1 MQTICPVCST
11 LDEDGAASCTRC
23 GTALATN
30 AAGLAPARDA
40 GPSPGKRIFAVLLGA
55 VAAGLFGS
63 GAPLAAAVVLGGVV
77 GWLLVERRSSHGAGD
92 PAADFLRRAAA
103 RRVIDDATA
112 QRLLIHRSWES
123 GAEMPVP
130 QLEDLI
136 PPPPD
141 HGPASTQPPILPP
154 LPTRPIMPPLP
165 GQAIPDVPAPAA
177 VPKEPRP
184 TPDWVGA
191 ISGAWA
197 ALRSDLAVHGLAYL
211 GVLFVFVGV
220 VGFVIFAFSG
230 VGSSLRPVAEVT
242 IPLALFGSAAFLRRA
257 RTPFVAGALELLGG
271 LLTPVVLF
279 AAFADGA
286 PIPPDPGDEALVVTL
301 TIVSLLLASGYA
313 WFATRS
319 PRTSLRFLVAPMVWT
334 GAGVVGLAFERGTSA
349 AQFAA
354 VTVAVAATTLVAGR
368 FTDNPI
374 GQAASAVAVAGGA
387 GGFGLT
393 LLFAATSDW
402 PPVPMLVAA
411 AAVVLVVDLRRHTI
425 PWPWAWQLAVGAA
438 GAIAIAQTWDPSPVG
453 AVTALG
459 ALGAV
464 ELWTHRGVSS
474 ESTLAALAV
483 YVVAMLASAEQWL
496 LTATVAG
503 AGWAHYR
510 RIRPL
515 AAGLRPVLQSAGAVL
530 PLLAVGAL
538 NDWAG
543 PDIGWPIV
551 TGFVLL
557 VALLVRSA
565 RSDDTYLT
573 LWMLGAATLLLIGS
587 AIDNAHPAVL
597 IAMSLGA
604 AAVFLLIGR
613 GPGFGIWAP
622 SAAVAWAAVQIVWA
636 FAIDPRWAPVVL
648 AIGGVAAVGWSST
661 VRSSGHIGAIGHL
674 AGVAALGWRT
684 DGWWLVAV
692 LGAITGGAV
701 WSIVVGERSAEGRL
715 FGLLSR
721 VVGVERSSV
730 GAGLTLVAASLI
742 PMWFISILS
751 ASVEDSAR
759 WVAVVAAGW
768 GLTAA
773 AGSRLL
779 GDRPHLG
786 PIVAWSAFVWSVLGA
801 SAALGSRLPEMITLS
816 LLAATI
822 VAIETNLRHPLM
834 TWTGWAATG
843 GLALSVARHSGVAD
857 ADLHRVLL
865 IWGSVMVLAALTVRR
880 QQAPYGSDRKLI
892 DRLDVLPAVSLGA
905 VGALIGTGVELV
917 RPPDVMWPWIIGAA
931 LVAGAASALAAMG
944 ALSGLGWALLTAG
957 VWSGAYELDWLTGD
971 RVWPAAVW
979 AGLLCASAAGLTR
992 FLSGVA
998 WWKRWDLPPFVVAHG
1013 AAAAAIAAAVW
1024 FDDIPLTWA
1033 AFGVLATTVAVGLRR
1048 WIWTFGAATLFIG
1061 AAWVAG
1067 DGWLT
1072 LALLALSAASASL
1085 AMFSDEPIASRLNSA
1100 AAVFGLSGWAAA
1112 ITWQEWWPD
1121 PAIAATAVGA
1131 GCLALALALVVR
1143 ARPSFARVTAPWAV
1157 VALVGEMAAIATGG
1171 AGDRLQTGSGLAA
1184 GLALWAIGLGLAAS
1198 PLQLPWLRDVTVIPA
1213 LGSGV
1218 ALIYARQPNPGV
1230 SVAVVAA
1237 VGLVLALAGGWLK
1250 ANRESVWGRPVLFA
1264 SAGADLVAG
1273 ITGLTLLPETWALIV
1288 VLVAVGIKLLGAGL
1302 VLPSPVAL
1310 GGSVWSFTAAWVLF
1324 ALEAADGNPQWF
1336 AVPVGLAVTVTS
1348 DLTRRRAG
1356 TVSPTGT
1363 ILVYLDALA
1372 ALLILGPSLV
1382 QTVQIS
1388 VAYGLLVMLL
1398 GTLLAGW
1405 GLLIRIRRRL
1415 VIGSGGVVTG
1425 ALLLVVVPLARVI
1438 PQFRGP
1444 ALWATVIVLGV
1455 ALIGAAVGLER
1466 GRSTVRVTVQKLRD
1480 LTSDWD

>member
-1 MQTICPVCST
+1 M
-11 LDEDGAASCTRC
+11 E
-23 GTALATN
+23 
-30 AAGLAPARDA
+30 
-40 GPSPGKRIFAVLLGA
+40 
-55 VAAGLFGS
+55 
-63 GAPLAAAVVLGGVV
+63 
-77 GWLLVERRSSHGAGD
+77 
-92 PAADFLRRAAA
+92 
-103 RRVIDDATA
+103 
-112 QRLLIHRSWES
+112 
-123 GAEMPVP
+123 
-130 QLEDLI
+130 
-136 PPPPD
+136 
-141 HGPASTQPPILPP
+141 
-154 LPTRPIMPPLP
+154 
-165 GQAIPDVPAPAA
+165 VPAPVA

-184 TPDWVGA
+184 TPDWVGT
-191 ISGAWA
+191 ISGAWE

-257 RTPFVAGALELLGG
+257 RTPFVAGALEVLGG

-301 TIVSLLLASGYA
+301 TIVSLLLAAGYA
-313 WFATRS
+313 WHATRS
-319 PRTSLRFLVAPMVWT
+319 PGTSLRFLVVPMVWT

-354 VTVAVAATTLVAGR
+354 VAVAVVATTLVAGR
-368 FTDNPI
+368 FTDHPI
-374 GQAASAVAVAGGA
+374 ARASSAVAIAGAA
-387 GGFGLT
+387 GGFALT

-425 PWPWAWQLAVGAA
+425 PWPWAWQLAAGVVGAV
-438 GAIAIAQTWDPSPVG
+438 AIAQTWDPSPVG

-464 ELWTHRGVSS
+464 EWWAHRGVSA
-474 ESTLAALAV
+474 ESTLAGLAV
-483 YVVAMLASAEQWL
+483 YVIAMLASAEQWL
-496 LTATVAG
+496 VTATVAG

-510 RIRPL
+510 RVRPL
-515 AAGLRPVLQSAGAVL
+515 AAGLRTVLQSAGAVL

-551 TGFVLL
+551 TGVVLIG
-557 VALLVRSA
+557 ALLVRSA
-565 RSDDTYLT
+565 WSDDSYLT
-573 LWMLGAATLLLIGS
+573 LWMVGAATLLLIGS
-587 AIDNAHPAVL
+587 AIDDAHPAVL

-604 AAVFLLIGR
+604 AAIFLLMGR

-622 SAAVAWAAVQIVWA
+622 SAAVAWTAVQIVWA
-636 FAIDPRWAPVVL
+636 FEIDPRWAPVVL
-648 AIGGVAAVGWSST
+648 VIGSLAAVGWSST
-661 VRSSGHIGAIGHL
+661 AANSGHVGAIGHL
-674 AGVAALGWRT
+674 AGVVALGWRT
-684 DGWWLVAV
+684 DGWWLVAA

-721 VVGVERSSV
+721 VGGVERSSV

-742 PMWFISILS
+742 PMWFISVLS
-751 ASVEDSAR
+751 VSLDEGAR
-759 WVAVVAAGW
+759 WAAVVAAGW

-779 GDRPHLG
+779 GTRPHLG
-786 PIVAWSAFVWSVLGA
+786 PIVAWSAFAWSVLGV
-801 SAALGSRLPEMITLS
+801 SAALGSRLPEMITLG

-822 VAIETNLRHPLM
+822 VAVEAHLRHPLM

-843 GLALSVARHSGVAD
+843 GLTWSVARHSGVAY
-857 ADLHRVLL
+857 ADLHRVLMV
-865 IWGSVMVLAALTVRR
+865 WGSVMVLAALTVGR
-880 QQAPYGSDRKLI
+880 QQGSDGGDRWFI
-892 DRLDVLPAVSLGA
+892 DRLDALPAVSLGA

-931 LVAGAASALAAMG
+931 LVAGGASVLAALG

-957 VWSGAYELDWLTGD
+957 VWSGAYELEWLTSD
-971 RVWPAAVW
+971 RVWPTAVW
-979 AGLLCASAAGLTR
+979 AGLLCAAAAGLTR
-992 FLSGVA
+992 FSSDVA
-998 WWKRWDLPPFVVAHG
+998 WWKRWDLPPFAVAH
-1013 AAAAAIAAAVW
+1013 AAAATAIATAVW

-1033 AFGVLATTVAVGLRR
+1033 AFGVLATTVAVALRR
-1048 WIWTFGAATLFIG
+1048 WIWAFGAATLFVG

-1072 LALLALSAASASL
+1072 LALLTMSAASVSL
-1085 AMFSDEPIASRLNSA
+1085 AMFSDEPIAGRLNSA

-1112 ITWQEWWPD
+1112 IAWQEWWPD
-1121 PAIAATAVGA
+1121 PALAATAVGA
-1131 GCLALALALVVR
+1131 GCLAVALALVVR
-1143 ARPSFARVTAPWAV
+1143 ARPSFARVAAPWAV
-1157 VALVGEMAAIATGG
+1157 VAFVAEVAAMATGG
-1171 AGDRLQTGSGLAA
+1171 AGDRLQTGFGVAA

-1198 PLQLPWLRDVTVIPA
+1198 PLQLPWLRDATVIPA

-1218 ALIYARQPNPGV
+1218 ALIYARRPDPGAA
-1230 SVAVVAA
+1230 VAFVAA
-1237 VGLVLALAGGWLK
+1237 FGLLLALAGVWLK

-1264 SAGADLVAG
+1264 SAAADLVAG
-1273 ITGLTLLPETWALIV
+1273 VTGLTLLPETSALIV
-1288 VLVAVGIKLLGAGL
+1288 VLVAVGIKLLGIGL
-1302 VLPSPVAL
+1302 VLPSPVAV

-1324 ALEAADGNPQWF
+1324 AVDAADGNPQWF
-1336 AVPVGLAVTVTS
+1336 AVPVGLAVAVTS
-1348 DLTRRRAG
+1348 DLTRRRAE
-1356 TVSPTGT
+1356 TVGPTGT
-1363 ILVYLDALA
+1363 MVAYLDALA
-1372 ALLILGPSLV
+1372 AVLILGPSLV

-1405 GLLIRIRRRL
+1405 GLLTRIRRRL
-1415 VIGSGGVVTG
+1415 VIGAGGVAAG

-1466 GRSTVRVTVQKLRD
+1466 GRSTVRVSVQKLRE

>member
-1 MQTICPVCST
+1 MEKTCPVCST
-11 LDEDGAASCTRC
+11 LNEDGRSHCTNC
-23 GTALATN
+23 GTPLAPIEFDP
-30 AAGLAPARDA
+30 APARHAD
-40 GPSPGKRIFAVLLGA
+40 PSPGRRIFALLLGA

-63 GAPLAAAVVLGGVV
+63 GAPLPAAVVLGGVV
-77 GWLLVERRSSHGAGD
+77 GWLLVERASSRGAGD
-92 PAADFLRRAAA
+92 PAADFLRRAAS
-103 RRVIDDATA
+103 RGVIDPPTA
-112 QRLLIHRSWES
+112 QRLLIHRAWELR
-123 GAEMPVP
+123 GELPTP
-130 QLEDLI
+130 RLEDLI

-141 HGPASTQPPILPP
+141 HAPSAVQAAILPP

-165 GQAIPDVPAPAA
+165 GQGSADVPAPVA

-184 TPDWVGA
+184 TPAWVNA

-286 PIPPDPGDEALVVTL
+286 PIPPDPSDEALTVTL
-301 TIVSLLLASGYA
+301 TIVSLLLAAGYA
-313 WFATRS
+313 WYAKRT
-319 PRTSLRFLVAPMVWT
+319 PGTSLRYLVAPMMWT

-354 VTVAVAATTLVAGR
+354 VVVAVVATTIVAGR
-368 FTDNPI
+368 FTDHSI
-374 GQAASAVAVAGGA
+374 ARASSAVAIAGGA
-387 GGFGLT
+387 GGFGMT

-402 PPVPMLVAA
+402 PPVPMLVAT

-425 PWPWAWQLAVGAA
+425 PWPWAWQLAAGAV
-438 GAIAIAQTWDPSPVG
+438 GAIAVAQTWDPSPVG
-453 AVTALG
+453 TVTALG

-464 ELWTHRGVSS
+464 EWWAHRGASA
-474 ESTLAALAV
+474 ESTLAGLAV
-483 YVVAMLASAEQWL
+483 YVIAMLASAEQWL
-496 LTATVAG
+496 VTATVAG

-510 RIRPL
+510 RVRPL
-515 AAGLRPVLQSAGAVL
+515 AAGLRTVLQSAGAVL

-543 PDIGWPIV
+543 PDSGWPIV
-551 TGFVLL
+551 TGVVLIG
-557 VALLVRSA
+557 ALLVRRM
-565 RSDDTYLT
+565 RSDDAYLT
-573 LWMLGAATLLLIGS
+573 LWMIGAATLLLIGS

-597 IAMSLGA
+597 VAMSLGA
-604 AAVFLLIGR
+604 AAVFLLMGH

-622 SAAVAWAAVQIVWA
+622 SAAAAWTAVQIVWA
-636 FAIDPRWAPVVL
+636 LVDPSWAPVVL
-648 AIGGVAAVGWSST
+648 AIGGLAAVGWSST
-661 VRSSGHIGAIGHL
+661 TRNSGHVGAIGHL
-674 AGVAALGWRT
+674 AGVVALGWRT
-684 DGWWLVAV
+684 DGWWLVVV
-692 LGAITGGAV
+692 LGAITGGVV

-721 VVGVERSSV
+721 VGGVERSSV

-742 PMWFISILS
+742 PMWFISVLS
-751 ASVEDSAR
+751 ASVEESAR
-759 WVAVVAAGW
+759 WAAVVAAGW

-779 GDRPHLG
+779 GTRPNLS
-786 PIVAWSAFVWSVLGA
+786 PIVAWSAFAWSVLGV
-801 SAALGSRLPEMITLS
+801 SAALGSRLPEMITLG

-822 VAIETNLRHPLM
+822 VAVEAHLRHPLM
-834 TWTGWAATG
+834 TWTGWVATG
-843 GLALSVARHSGVAD
+843 GLTLSIARHSGVAD

-865 IWGSVMVLAALTVRR
+865 IWGSVIVLAALTVRR
-880 QQAPYGSDRKLI
+880 QQGPADDDRRLF
-892 DRLDVLPAVSLGA
+892 DRLDALPAVSLGA
-905 VGALIGTGVELV
+905 VGALMGTGVELV
-917 RPPDVMWPWIIGAA
+917 RPPDVMWPWIVGAA
-931 LVAGAASALAAMG
+931 LVAGTASVLAAQG

-957 VWSGAYELDWLTGD
+957 AWSGAYESEWLTSE
-971 RVWPAAVW
+971 RVWPAALW
-979 AGLLCASAAGLTR
+979 AGLLCASATGLTR
-992 FLSGVA
+992 FSSDVA
-998 WWKRWDLPPFVVAHG
+998 WWKRWDLPPFAVAH
-1013 AAAAAIAAAVW
+1013 AAAATAIAAAAW
-1024 FDDIPLTWA
+1024 FDEIPLTWA
-1033 AFGVLATTVAVGLRR
+1033 AFGVLATTVAVRLRR
-1048 WIWTFGAATLFIG
+1048 WIWAFGAATLFIG

-1072 LALLALSAASASL
+1072 LALLGMSAASVSL
-1085 AMFSDEPIASRLNSA
+1085 AMLSDEPIAGRLNSA
-1100 AAVFGLSGWAAA
+1100 AAVFALSGWAAA
-1112 ITWQEWWPD
+1112 IAWQEWWPD

-1131 GCLALALALVVR
+1131 GCLALALVLVLR
-1143 ARPSFARVTAPWAV
+1143 ARPSFARVAAPWAV
-1157 VALVGEMAAIATGG
+1157 VTFVAEVSATATGG
-1171 AGDRLQTGSGLAA
+1171 AGDRLETGFGLAA

-1198 PLQLPWLRDVTVIPA
+1198 PLQLPWLRDATVIPA

-1218 ALIYARQPNPGV
+1218 ALIYARRPDPGTA
-1230 SVAVVAA
+1230 VAVVAA
-1237 VGLVLALAGGWLK
+1237 VGLLLALAGVWLK

-1264 SAGADLVAG
+1264 SAAADLVAG
-1273 ITGLTLLPETWALIV
+1273 ITGLTLLPETSALIV
-1288 VLVAVGIKLLGAGL
+1288 VLVAIGIKLLGAGL
-1302 VLPSPVAL
+1302 LLPSPVAV

-1324 ALEAADGNPQWF
+1324 AVDAAYGNPQWF
-1336 AVPVGLAVTVTS
+1336 AVPVGLAVAVTS
-1348 DLTRRRAG
+1348 DLTRRRAR
-1356 TVSPTGT
+1356 TVGPTGV
-1363 ILVYLDALA
+1363 ILAYLDALA
-1372 ALLILGPSLV
+1372 AVLILGPSLV
-1382 QTVQIS
+1382 QAVQLS

-1398 GTLLAGW
+1398 GTLLTGW
-1405 GLLIRIRRRL
+1405 GLLTRIRRRL
-1415 VIGSGGVVTG
+1415 VIGAGSVVTG

-1466 GRSTVRVTVQKLRD
+1466 GRSTVRVSVQKLRE